1 MVTVVKNL
9 PANARDLRDAGSVPG
24 LWRYPG
30 GGDGNPLQYS
40 CLENPID
47 RRAWWATVHRI
58 AKSWEQPKQLSMH
71 THSVYMSTL
80 LSQESIHSICSR
92 VSNFPFL
99 IFSYT
104 LKVLDLSSLVH
115 LNFSFSLKT
124 LVCPSLVPVHFYVFC
139 FSVLYLFFMLLQAI
153 SYHRPP
159 SSLPVML

>member
-58 AKSWEQPKQLSMH
+58 EKSWEQPKQLSMH

-115 LNFSFSLKT
+115 FNFSFSLNNSGLSFT
-124 LVCPSLVPVHFYVFC
+124 CPHALLSSASQFCTC
-139 FSVLYLFFMLLQAI
+139 FSCYCRPSATTDLLP
-153 SYHRPP
+153 HC
-159 SSLPVML
+159 L